1 MENETNGNSENNM
14 NSITHLPDAGG
25 ESKDSWIF
33 GTLLGAIGSMMLL
46 RKRQEKKKGT
56 EKNN

>member
-1 MENETNGNSENNM
+1 M

-25 ESKDSWIF
+25 KNKDSWIF
-33 GTLLGAIGSMMLL
+33 GTLLGAIGSMILL
-46 RKRQEKKKGT
+46 RKKQGKKKGA

>member
-1 MENETNGNSENNM
+1 MENEANGNSENNM

-25 ESKDSWIF
+25 KNKDSWIF
-33 GTLLGAIGSMMLL
+33 GTLLGAIGSMILL
-46 RKRQEKKKGT
+46 RKKQGKKKGA